1 MARILAVEDD
11 ALVRRCIRRILT
23 RKGHEVIEAA
33 HIVPVSDNGSDDSG
47 NGLLLCRNH
56 HALFDMGKWCLD
68 PTSLEVISATG
79 HDLQSLGVT
88 RSNATHLQLAPS
100 KEALEWRWEHFSSD

>member
-1 MARILAVEDD
+1 MSWSGGRVQSAGWIESSSWRTTR
-11 ALVRRCIRRILT
+11 VRRYGIKQCALCGAPAEI
-23 RKGHEVIEAA
+23 IEAE

-68 PTSLEVISATG
+68 PTSLDVIPAIG
-79 HDLQSLGVT
+79 RDLS
-88 RSNATHLQLAPS
+88 R
-100 KEALEWRWEHFSSD
+100 LE